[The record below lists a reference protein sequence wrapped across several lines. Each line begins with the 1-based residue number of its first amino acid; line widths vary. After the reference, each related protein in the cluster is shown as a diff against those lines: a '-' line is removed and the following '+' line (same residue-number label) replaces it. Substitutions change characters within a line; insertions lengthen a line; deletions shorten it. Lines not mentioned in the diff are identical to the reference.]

1 MAVLPDPAASRAV
14 LIGTSRYAHLEQI
27 PAVANNLSALA
38 EALCAPLSW
47 GLGIVIYRWLPDFPS
62 GQGFLQPL
70 ADGRLI
76 RSTGN
81 TNIAELDDP
90 AIDHLLDTAIAEQD
104 PEKAGSDYAR
114 INRRISDSAA
124 FLPILFEKS
133 VIWRG
138 SRLTNVYTGGPWQG
152 RYDYVSLGVS
162 E

>member
-27 PAVANNLSALA
+27 PAVANNLSAL
-38 EALCAPLSW
+38 

-62 GQGFLQPL
+62 GQGSLQPL

-90 AIDHLLDTAIAEQD
+90 AIDHLFDTAIAEQD